1 MSVIPSELSD
11 NSGSVATIDIACS
24 AKLDS
29 SDISSH
35 SVPVQ
40 KRLRQASL
48 DAELFGS
55 DHAKRARIS
64 SPQTD
69 HRGLLEERSSLRRPL
84 PYPGTVKSGSTVGI
98 GTLGDGQGT
107 VVNSIWSGHKEDK
120 IAITPQ
126 RAVSLLYCCCAYCT
140 NVKHHSSCTRLGR
153 MRKEPQVL
161 RPLSCGGSQRCSDRV
176 LHVRI
181 PYLPDTLLPEVTC
194 ISMAT
199 TLFCMSKT
207 QAHAARSQTMATLC
221 DTRSTLWATL
231 R

>member
-1 MSVIPSELSD
+1 MGLYLDVRDTLGAFGQLWFGSDHRYSSLSKIRVIRHILPPPVS
-11 NSGSVATIDIACS
+11 
-24 AKLDS
+24 
-29 SDISSH
+29 
-35 SVPVQ
+35 VQ

-69 HRGLLEERSSLRRPL
+69 YRGPLEGRSPLRQPR

-107 VVNSIWSGHKEDK
+107 VVDSIWSGHKEDK
-120 IAITPQ
+120 VAITPR
-126 RAVSLLYCCCAYCT
+126 RAVSLLHCCCAYDT

-161 RPLSCGGSQRCSDRV
+161 RPLSCGRSQRSTDRV

-181 PYLPDTLLPEVTC
+181 PYLPDTLLP
-194 ISMAT
+194 
-199 TLFCMSKT
+199 
-207 QAHAARSQTMATLC
+207 
-221 DTRSTLWATL
+221 
-231 R
+231 